1 MLNFLLKCSSFFLS
15 GAVIDNTE
23 EAVEVKEN
31 GAVSPIYE
39 FLDAFG
45 PVLISMLVG
54 VGALYCIIL
63 GVQYA
68 KADKGDEREVAK
80 KKAVNA
86 AISFGVI
93 IILVVLLYAFR
104 GPLTQMLNNN

>member
-1 MLNFLLKCSSFFLS
+1 MTNFLFKCFSFL
-15 GAVIDNTE
+15 GDVIDNTKTEVTQSE
-23 EAVEVKEN
+23 EH
-31 GAVSPIYE
+31 GAVSPIYD

-45 PVLISMLVG
+45 PILISMLVG
-54 VGALYCIIL
+54 IGAIYCIIL

-68 KADKGDEREVAK
+68 KAEKGDERETAK

-86 AISFGVI
+86 AVSFGVI

-104 GPLTQMLNNN
+104 GPLTEMLNN

>member
-1 MLNFLLKCSSFFLS
+1 MFSFINKLIYFLNSDGAGNTVLKDDDSS
-15 GAVIDNTE
+15 GV
-23 EAVEVKEN
+23 
-31 GAVSPIYE
+31 VSPIYQ

-45 PVLISMLVG
+45 PALIGILIG
-54 VGALYCIIL
+54 VGSLYCIIL

-68 KADKGDEREVAK
+68 KAEKGEERDTAK

-93 IILVVLLYAFR
+93 IILIVVLYAMR
-104 GPLTQMLNNN
+104 GTFVQLLSD